1 MNRFFVAVLVVVAM
15 SSVSEGGIIFRN
27 RNQMIVTS
35 SEVMVARSRVVEG
48 STIRGRCT
56 MVNGRMTCR

>member
-1 MNRFFVAVLVVVAM
+1 MNRFLVAVLVVVAM
-15 SSVSEGGIIFRN
+15 SSTSEGGIIFRN

-48 STIRGRCT
+48 ATIRGRCT
-56 MVNGRMTCR
+56 MANGRMTCR